1 MTIKNSTRLLA
12 ILLTLAMMLPF
23 ASCNLFQG
31 TGALK
36 LESFIVDPTS
46 IKTEYVVGEEVDFSG
61 IKATA
66 KYNDENLNKTYTIS
80 ELTITYDKDITAT
93 VGNKEVTVSFMDPHL
108 NVKQEAKITIK
119 VVKDASELPTTP
131 EETTYDP
138 NHTTTPEQTTPE
150 VTPPEVTTPEETTP
164 EVTPPEVTTPEET
177 TPEETTPEVT
187 TPEET
192 TPDPDE
198 IELEV
203 IGFDTPVTLVHFA
216 AANKEAGTLNYGDA
230 GFSGQFA
237 VGNQLYVIGNQNEFK
252 FNPSV
257 EILNFNTDEE
267 FTSKEFYADVVISV
281 KKNGTYVELTAKA
294 MGKNVVEYYDGDVLM
309 ATVNTYKGLY
319 QFTAAAADMEV
330 QISVVPSDLYY
341 IVYAEDFPPI
351 VLEAKVI
358 NAYNV
363 YEAWQLAVIDNYNS
377 EWADHKA
384 TYGLTD
390 VTVSGIVLHN
400 DIKLTANDVPAS
412 FFYTTE
418 KEVVY
423 YKMGSDGTLV
433 PTVTIPAGTKY
444 LKDELMIYER
454 RGAGEFAIEG
464 NFFTLDTKGFPL
476 IPSPGVFG
484 KDSGRDYGSD
494 FSNAALFR
502 FLVVE
507 DVTEEKIV
515 IDINNISLIG
525 NSARDNL
532 VDATESLASA
542 GGLIFFKSSV
552 GAVTTMNNV
561 IGNSY
566 FITYF
571 TENTTTLTVSNSK
584 CFDSYQNAAFV
595 WADSTLNLI
604 DTYINGCGGPVII
617 ANSVWKDGKHPTVNV
632 TGGKMETHLSGQ
644 EIWFTA
650 VNANTIVGQ
659 IKALSAGLQQAGL
672 GSYVDSKGQ
681 MNIGVTLMANGTDAT
696 EIVTGLGAQ
705 GKFFVNGE
713 GLDRTQSPENI
724 LWATILQISQ
734 YAGQTTGMMPPFM
747 TVYDAAGNAYTLY
760 SDGVNLFDLTGAQF
774 NPYGNADHMAIAA
787 AFMQAK
793 TLTLT
798 QGGLSVAFE
807 FYH

>member
-12 ILLTLAMMLPF
+12 ILLTLAIVLPF
-23 ASCNLFQG
+23 ASCDLFKG
-31 TGALK
+31 AGALK

-46 IKTEYVVGEEVDFSG
+46 IKTEYVIGEEVDFSG
-61 IKATA
+61 MKATA
-66 KYNDENLNKTYTIS
+66 KYNDETLNKTYTAS
-80 ELTITYDKDITAT
+80 ELTITYADDITAT

-108 NVKQEAKITIK
+108 NVKQEAKVTIK

-131 EETTYDP
+131 EV
-138 NHTTTPEQTTPE
+138 TTPE
-150 VTPPEVTTPEETTP
+150 VTPPEVTTSDPEHTTTP
-164 EVTPPEVTTPEET
+164 PPVVDTTTPEVTTPEQ
-177 TPEETTPEVT
+177 TTPEVSTPEQT

-203 IGFDTPVTLVHFA
+203 IGFDTPATLVHFV
-216 AANKEAGTLNYGDA
+216 AANKDAGTLNYGDA

-237 VGNQLYVIGNQNEFK
+237 VGSQLYVIGNENEFK
-252 FNPSV
+252 FNPTV

-281 KKNGTYVELTAKA
+281 KKDGTYVELTAKA

-319 QFTAAAADMEV
+319 QFTAAAANTEV
-330 QISVVPSDLYY
+330 KISVVPSELHY

-363 YEAWQLAVIDNYNS
+363 YEAWQLAVIDNYNP
-377 EWADHKA
+377 EWADIKA

-423 YKMGSDGTLV
+423 YKLGSDGTLI
-433 PTVTIPAGTKY
+433 PAVTIPAGTKY
-444 LKDELMIYER
+444 LKDGLMIYER
-454 RGAGEFAIEG
+454 RSASDFVMEG
-464 NFFTLDTKGFPL
+464 NLFTLDTKGFPL

-502 FLVVE
+502 FLVE
-507 DVTEEKIV
+507 EAVTEEV
-515 IDINNISLIG
+515 ANVTINNMALIG

-532 VDATESLASA
+532 VDSTESLASA

-552 GAVTTMNNV
+552 GITSAMNNV

-571 TENTTTLTVSNSK
+571 TELKTTLTVTNSK
-584 CFDSYQNAAFV
+584 CYDSYQNAAFV
-595 WADSTLNLI
+595 WGDSTLNLI

-617 ANSVWKDGKHPTVNV
+617 AHSVWKEDKHPTVIV

-659 IKALSAGLQQAGL
+659 IKGLSAGLQQAGL
-672 GSYVDSKGQ
+672 GSFVDSKGQ
-681 MNIGVTLMANGTDAT
+681 MNIGATLMANGTDAT
-696 EIVTGLGAQ
+696 EIVTGLAAQ

-713 GLDRTQSPENI
+713 GMDRTQTAENI
-724 LWATILQISQ
+724 NWMTILQISQ
-734 YAGQTTGMMPPFM
+734 YAASMGGQIPPFF
-747 TVYDAAGNAYTLY
+747 TVSDANGTAYTIYFNGTTFVDLAGNALGTDA
-760 SDGVNLFDLTGAQF
+760 SHA
-774 NPYGNADHMAIAA
+774 AIVA
-787 AFMQAK
+787 AFMQADAI
-793 TLTLT
+793 TLT
-798 QGGLSVAFE
+798 QGGLSVGFE